1 MAVDKDLIIVM
12 TTIDEV
18 KDQMPEGK
26 YLKTCDALRRIHR
39 KLRRPSIPHP
49 NEIRMPITK
58 KILFIFT
65 GALSALKILES
76 VKKKYTHK

>member
-12 TTIDEV
+12 TTIDEA

-26 YLKTCDALRRIHR
+26 YLETCDALRRIHK

-58 KILFIFT
+58 KILFILNPTKRVILKDFT
-65 GALSALKILES
+65 L
-76 VKKKYTHK
+76 T

>member
-12 TTIDEV
+12 TTIDEA

-26 YLKTCDALRRIHR
+26 YIETCDALRRIHK

-49 NEIRMPITK
+49 NELRIPLTK
-58 KILFIFT
+58 QILFLFAGSISVIKIL
-65 GALSALKILES
+65 GKI
-76 VKKKYTHK
+76 KH

>member
-12 TTIDEV
+12 TTIDEA

-26 YLKTCDALRRIHR
+26 YLETCDALRRIHK

-49 NEIRMPITK
+49 NELRIPLTK
-58 KILFIFT
+58 QILFLFMGSI
-65 GALSALKILES
+65 SVIKI
-76 VKKKYTHK
+76 VGKIKH

>member
-12 TTIDEV
+12 TTIDEA

-26 YLKTCDALRRIHR
+26 YLETCDALRRIHK

-49 NEIRMPITK
+49 TEIQIPITK
-58 KILFIFT
+58 KILLI
-65 GALSALKILES
+65 LSVLKLLES
-76 VKKKYTHK
+76 VKKKIST

>member
-12 TTIDEV
+12 TTIDEA

-26 YLKTCDALRRIHR
+26 YIETCDALRRIHK

-49 NEIRMPITK
+49 NELRIPITK
-58 KILFIFT
+58 QILFLFMGSI
-65 GALSALKILES
+65 SVIKI
-76 VKKKYTHK
+76 VGKIKH